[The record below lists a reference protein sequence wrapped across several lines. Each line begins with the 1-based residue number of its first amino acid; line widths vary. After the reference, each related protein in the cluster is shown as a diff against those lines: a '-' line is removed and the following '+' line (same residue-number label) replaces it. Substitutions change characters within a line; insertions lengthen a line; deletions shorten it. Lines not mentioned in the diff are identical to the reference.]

1 MLYNIIRGM
10 ITITGCGFLR
20 NNILE
25 VVRALEIAQLVLF
38 IQPSVEWKL
47 QYGEIEI
54 LGKRVDGIMQIKDK
68 DNLERIGIEVISEE
82 KSIEKIQN
90 KLYQLIELNEINKG
104 YIYLRPL
111 LDVQNGMI
119 GKLKLFKKVK
129 LR

>member
-1 MLYNIIRGM
+1 M

-25 VVRALEIAQLVLF
+25 VVRALEIAQLILF

-119 GKLKLFKKVK
+119 GKLKLFKEVK

>member
-1 MLYNIIRGM
+1 M

-25 VVRALEIAQLVLF
+25 VVRALEIAQLILF
-38 IQPSVEWKL
+38 IQPSVKWKL

-119 GKLKLFKKVK
+119 GKLKLFKEVK

>member
-1 MLYNIIRGM
+1 M

-119 GKLKLFKKVK
+119 GKLKLFKEVK

>member
-1 MLYNIIRGM
+1 M

-25 VVRALEIAQLVLF
+25 VVRAFEIAQLVLF

-119 GKLKLFKKVK
+119 GKLKLFKEVK

>member
-1 MLYNIIRGM
+1 M

-25 VVRALEIAQLVLF
+25 DVRALEIAQLILF

-82 KSIEKIQN
+82 KSIKKIQN
-90 KLYQLIELNEINKG
+90 KLNQLIGLNEINRG

-111 LDVQNGMI
+111 LDVQKGMI
-119 GKLKLFKKVK
+119 EKLELFQEVK